1 MFRENYTID
10 SFMRRG
16 YQDLP
21 KNFTRTVKRKF
32 NLKKLTT
39 LSWLPVLL
47 IFASALSYSSLS
59 NEPRL
64 NAQKKVDKKVKFLAN
79 ELIELKKYETELKA
93 YENQLRL
100 RSELIDTVLNDI
112 SDFDYERLAE
122 SMHEEVSLDSSMD
135 NGMGGGIEPEIP
147 LIETANEFILPS
159 EKRKLISLTSTLSEK
174 NLLDKLDIQLEE
186 LKNVP
191 LGLPAK
197 GRLSSLFGER
207 NSPFRHGRIQIH
219 QGVDIAVDWRSPVQ
233 ATANGV
239 VTTAKW
245 KGAYGN
251 AVIIDHGNGLKTLYG
266 HMTKISVSEGDR
278 VCRGQEIGFVGSTGR
293 STGPH
298 VHYEVLVNNKPK
310 NPMPFVKLAS
320 YLNLL

>member
-1 MFRENYTID
+1 M
-10 SFMRRG
+10 
-16 YQDLP
+16 P
-21 KNFTRTVKRKF
+21 KSFTRAVKSKF
-32 NLKKLTT
+32 NFKKLTT
-39 LSWLPVLL
+39 YLFFPVLL
-47 IFASALSYSSLS
+47 LLVSALSSRSSSEAPVLDT
-59 NEPRL
+59 
-64 NAQKKVDKKVKFLAN
+64 QKVDKKVKFLAN

-122 SMHEEVSLDSSMD
+122 SMHEEVALESSDS
-135 NGMGGGIEPEIP
+135 GMGGGLEPEMS
-147 LIETANEFILPS
+147 LIGETASEFILPS
-159 EKRKLISLTSTLSEK
+159 EKRKLVSLTSSLSEE
-174 NLLDKLDIQLEE
+174 NLLGNLDIQLEE

-197 GRLSSLFGER
+197 GRLTSLFGER

-219 QGVDIAVDWRSPVQ
+219 QGIDIAVDWRSPVQ

-239 VTTAKW
+239 VTLAKW

-266 HMTKISVSEGDR
+266 HMTKISVSEGDK
-278 VCRGQEIGFVGSTGR
+278 VCRGQEIGSVGSTGR

-298 VHYEVLVNNKPK
+298 VHYEVLVDNKPK

>member
-1 MFRENYTID
+1 MFRENYSID
-10 SFMRRG
+10 SFIRRG

-21 KNFTRTVKRKF
+21 KSLTQRVKAKL

-39 LSWLPVLL
+39 YLWLPTL
-47 IFASALSYSSLS
+47 ILFVSTLSFGLLS
-59 NEPRL
+59 NSPKQDT
-64 NAQKKVDKKVKFLAN
+64 QKKVDKKVKFLAS

-122 SMHEEVSLDSSMD
+122 SMQSEVAVNSSD
-135 NGMGGGIEPEIP
+135 NGMGGGIEPEFT
-147 LIETANEFILPS
+147 LSGETAGEFILPS
-159 EKRKLISLTSTLSEK
+159 EKRKLISLSSSLTEE
-174 NLLDKLDIQLEE
+174 NLLSKLDIQLEE
-186 LKNVP
+186 LKNIP

-197 GRLSSLFGER
+197 GRLTSLYGER
-207 NSPFRHGRIQIH
+207 NSPFRHGRLQIH
-219 QGVDIAVDWRSPVQ
+219 QGIDIAVDWKSPVQ

-239 VTTAKW
+239 VTLAKW

-251 AVIIDHGNGLKTLYG
+251 AVIIDHGNSIKTLYG
-266 HMTKISVSEGDR
+266 HMTKISVNEGDR

-298 VHYEVLVNNKPK
+298 VHYEVLVDNKPK